1 VNCWAAL
8 IALALWAAL
17 PHAESEIDDM
27 RVFGLNYEA
36 LVSSVDFYLDDPTF
50 LIDACID

>member
-27 RVFGLNYEA
+27 WVFGLKYEP
-36 LVSSVDFYLDDPTF
+36 LMSSVDLYLDDPAF
-50 LIDACID
+50 LIDARVD